1 MNGLSVDRLKN
12 VIIADKKDNPKKIEK
27 VLKAE
32 LLNVIKNY
40 FDVSYDDMD
49 LSILINKDGMYD
61 IQINAVSKT
70 IKIASVL

>member
-1 MNGLSVDRLKN
+1 MNEICDSRLKS

-27 VLKAE
+27 VLKSE
-32 LLNVIKNY
+32 VLNIIKNY
-40 FDVSYDDMD
+40 FDVTSESIE

-61 IQINAVSKT
+61 IQINALSRS

>member
-1 MNGLSVDRLKN
+1 MNELSVDRLKN

-70 IKIASVL
+70 IKIASVI

>member
-1 MNGLSVDRLKN
+1 MNELSVDRLKN

>member
-1 MNGLSVDRLKN
+1 MNELSVDRLKN

-40 FDVSYDDMD
+40 FDVTYDDMD